1 MTPRRLARLLAL
13 LVATQAVA
21 LVFPWAAWV
30 MIVVGVLGFAWTAR
44 YWSGPT
50 MVIDRAGLHLKRR
63 GRTGRAWDVVD
74 ADGKP

>member
-1 MTPRRLARLLAL
+1 MTPRRWARLLAL

-50 MVIDRAGLHLKRR
+50 MVIL
-63 GRTGRAWDVVD
+63 
-74 ADGKP
+74 